1 MTNQF
6 SPEKKH
12 YVYIIREKGFTNL
25 NLVCK
30 IGLSVNPEQRIKS
43 LQGANSRELQ
53 VYEKFHVGNSRR
65 EGLKVER
72 QIQKMV
78 SEKSLRGEW
87 FKFNPND
94 FRMNALPQIQKH
106 VDSLEVK
113 EPRVPIKAVAEEKW
127 TLAMYNAIKLQ
138 QAKYSFKKRQK
149 TITVAEELHLEV
161 IERGLDKQRNYER
174 QEAKK
179 QHEARVAKRKAYE
192 AKKLLEVG
200 VFK

>member
-1 MTNQF
+1 MSIFT
-6 SPEKKH
+6 PAKKH

-94 FRMNALPQIQKH
+94 FRMNALPEIQKF
-106 VDSLEVK
+106 VDSL
-113 EPRVPIKAVAEEKW
+113 I
-127 TLAMYNAIKLQ
+127 NI
-138 QAKYSFKKRQK
+138 FFH
-149 TITVAEELHLEV
+149 HL
-161 IERGLDKQRNYER
+161 
-174 QEAKK
+174 
-179 QHEARVAKRKAYE
+179 
-192 AKKLLEVG
+192 
-200 VFK
+200 

>member
-53 VYEKFHVGNSRR
+53 VYEKFHVGNSRS
-65 EGLKVER
+65 EAAKVER
-72 QIQKMV
+72 KIQKMV
-78 SEKSLRGEW
+78 GENSLRGEW

-94 FRMNALPQIQKH
+94 FRMNALPQIEKF
-106 VDSLEVK
+106 VDSLNVEQ
-113 EPRVPIKAVAEEKW
+113 PRIPLKTVAEAKW
-127 TLAMYNAIKLQ
+127 TLAMHNAIKLE
-138 QAKYSFKKRQK
+138 QAKLQTKKRK
-149 TITVAEELHLEV
+149 NTITLAQELHLKV
-161 IERGLDKQRNYER
+161 IEQGLDKQENFER
-174 QEAKK
+174 AEGKKMEA
-179 QHEARVAKRKAYE
+179 ARKAKREENAR
-192 AKKLLEVG
+192 KKLLEIG